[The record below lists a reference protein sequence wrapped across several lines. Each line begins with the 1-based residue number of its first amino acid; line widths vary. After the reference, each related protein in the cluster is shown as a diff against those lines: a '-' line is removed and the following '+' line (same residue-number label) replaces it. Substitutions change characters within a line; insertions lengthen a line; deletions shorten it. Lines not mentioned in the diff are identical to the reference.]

1 MAKKIGSM
9 NSMNVPVFFLQLC
22 LGVFFL
28 VLGVSNLTNY
38 NADWNALRRAFGS
51 NQTLALIMAVVE
63 IVMGALLVLG
73 LFIALSDGTAKI
85 LGFVLF
91 VLWGLY
97 MVVSFVVNDLLKP
110 DFLTWLYRVSWNAVI
125 LVSIWIVGRKYA

>member
-1 MAKKIGSM
+1 MTKKIGSLA
-9 NSMNVPVFFLQLC
+9 VPTFFLQLS

-38 NADWNALRRAFGS
+38 NNDWNALKRAFGS
-51 NQTLALIMAVVE
+51 NQTLALIMAVIE

-73 LFIALSDGTAKI
+73 LFITLSDDVTKI
-85 LGFVLF
+85 LGLVLF

-97 MVVSFVVNDLLKP
+97 IVVSFIVNDFLKP
-110 DFLTWLYRVSWNAVI
+110 DFLTWLYRLAWNSVI
-125 LVSIWIVGRKYA
+125 LVSIWIVGKRYA

>member
-1 MAKKIGSM
+1 MVKKIG
-9 NSMNVPVFFLQLC
+9 NLAVPTFFLQLF

-28 VLGVSNLTNY
+28 VLGISNLTNY

-51 NQTLALIMAVVE
+51 NQTLALAMAVVE

-73 LFIALSDGTAKI
+73 LFVTLSDDVTKV

-97 MVVSFVVNDLLKP
+97 MVVSFIVNDFIKP
-110 DFLTWLYRVSWNAVI
+110 DLLTWLYRVSWNSVI
-125 LVSIWIVGRKYA
+125 LVSLWIVGKRYA

>member
-1 MAKKIGSM
+1 MVKKIG
-9 NSMNVPVFFLQLC
+9 NLAVPTFFLQLC

-28 VLGVSNLTNY
+28 VLGISNLTNY
-38 NADWNALRRAFGS
+38 NSDWNALRRAFGS
-51 NQTLALIMAVVE
+51 NQTLAIVMAVVE

-73 LFIALSDGTAKI
+73 LFITLSDDVTKV

-97 MVVSFVVNDLLKP
+97 MVVSFIVNDFIKP

-125 LVSIWIVGRKYA
+125 LISIWIVGRRYS

>member
-1 MAKKIGSM
+1 MTRKIG
-9 NSMNVPVFFLQLC
+9 NLAVPTFFLQLS

-28 VLGVSNLTNY
+28 VLGISNITNY
-38 NADWNALRRAFGS
+38 NDDWNALKRAFGN
-51 NQTLALIMAVVE
+51 NQTLALAMAVVE

-73 LFIALSDGTAKI
+73 LFVALSDGATKV

-97 MVVSFVVNDLLKP
+97 MVVSFVVKDFAKP
-110 DFLTWLYRVSWNAVI
+110 DLLTWLYRVSWNAVI
-125 LVSIWIVGRKYA
+125 LVSLWIVGRRYS

>member
-1 MAKKIGSM
+1 MVKKIGSL
-9 NSMNVPVFFLQLC
+9 SVSIFFLQLC

-28 VLGVSNLTNY
+28 VLGVSNLMDY
-38 NADWNALRRAFGS
+38 NSGG
-51 NQTLALIMAVVE
+51 NQFLKWLGKNETLAIVTAVVQ

-73 LFIALSDGTAKI
+73 LVIALSEGTTKV

-97 MVVSFVVNDLLKP
+97 MIVSFIVNDFLQP
-110 DFLTWLYRVSWNAVI
+110 SFLTWLYRVAWNSVI
-125 LVSIWIVGRKYA
+125 LISIWIVGQRYA

>member
-1 MAKKIGSM
+1 MVKKIGSLTV
-9 NSMNVPVFFLQLC
+9 SIFFLQLC

-28 VLGVSNLTNY
+28 VFGVSNLTDY
-38 NADWNALRRAFGS
+38 NSGWGELKRAFG
-51 NQTLALIMAVVE
+51 NNEGLALATAVVE

-73 LFIALSDGTAKI
+73 LFLTLSDDVTKV

-97 MVVSFVVNDLLKP
+97 MVVTFIVNGFLKP
-110 DFLTWLYRVSWNAVI
+110 NFLSWLYNLAWNSVI

>member
-1 MAKKIGSM
+1 MVKKIGSLAV
-9 NSMNVPVFFLQLC
+9 SIFFLQLC

-38 NADWNALRRAFGS
+38 NSEWSELKRAFGK
-51 NQTLALIMAVVE
+51 NETLALVTAVVE
-63 IVMGALLVLG
+63 IVMGALLLLG
-73 LFIALSDGTAKI
+73 LFVSLSDDVAKI

-97 MVVSFVVNDLLKP
+97 MVVAFIVDDFLEPN
-110 DFLTWLYRVSWNAVI
+110 FLTWLYRVAWHSII
-125 LVSIWIVGRKYA
+125 LVSIWIVGKKYS

>member
-1 MAKKIGSM
+1 MVKKIGSLA
-9 NSMNVPVFFLQLC
+9 VPTFFLQLC

-28 VLGVSNLTNY
+28 VLGISNLTNY
-38 NADWNALRRAFGS
+38 NTDWNALRRAFGN
-51 NQTLALIMAVVE
+51 NQTLAMVMAVVE

-73 LFIALSDGTAKI
+73 LFITLSDDLTKI

-97 MVVSFVVNDLLKP
+97 MVVSFIVNDFIKP
-110 DFLTWLYRVSWNAVI
+110 DLLTWLYRVAWNSVI
-125 LVSIWIVGRKYA
+125 LVSIWIVGRRYA

>member
-1 MAKKIGSM
+1 MVKKIG
-9 NSMNVPVFFLQLC
+9 SMNVPVFFLQLC

-28 VLGVSNLTNY
+28 VLGISNLTNY
-38 NADWNALRRAFGS
+38 NTDWNALRRAFGS
-51 NQTLALIMAVVE
+51 NQTLAMIMAVVE

-73 LFIALSDGTAKI
+73 LFITLSDDVTKV

-125 LVSIWIVGRKYA
+125 LVSIWLVGRRYA

>member
-1 MAKKIGSM
+1 MTRKIGSLA
-9 NSMNVPVFFLQLC
+9 VPTFFLQLF

-38 NADWNALRRAFGS
+38 NSDWNALKRAFGS
-51 NQTLALIMAVVE
+51 NQTLAFAMAVVE

-73 LFIALSDGTAKI
+73 LFITLTDEVTKV

-97 MVVSFVVNDLLKP
+97 MVVSFIVNDFLKP

-125 LVSIWIVGRKYA
+125 LVSIWIVGRCYS

>member
-1 MAKKIGSM
+1 MVKKIGSLA
-9 NSMNVPVFFLQLC
+9 VPTFFLQLC

-38 NADWNALRRAFGS
+38 NTDWNALRRAFGS
-51 NQTLALIMAVVE
+51 NQTLAIVMAVVE

-73 LFIALSDGTAKI
+73 LFISLSDEVTKL

-91 VLWGLY
+91 VLWALY
-97 MVVSFVVNDLLKP
+97 IVVSFIVNDFIKP
-110 DFLTWLYRVSWNAVI
+110 DFLTWLYRLAWNSVI
-125 LVSIWIVGRKYA
+125 LVSIWIVGRRYS

>member
-1 MAKKIGSM
+1 MVKRIGSLA
-9 NSMNVPVFFLQLC
+9 VPTFFLQLC

-38 NADWNALRRAFGS
+38 NTDWNALRRAFGS

-73 LFIALSDGTAKI
+73 LFITLSDDVTK
-85 LGFVLF
+85 LLSFVLF

-97 MVVSFVVNDLLKP
+97 IVVSFIVNEFLKP
-110 DFLTWLYRVSWNAVI
+110 DFLTWLYRLAWNSVI
-125 LVSIWIVGRKYA
+125 LVSIWIVGRRYN